1 MPNKSSRSRKR
12 ILSDKC
18 KGCGRIKSSE
28 SCAFCQ
34 SRLQCS
40 PDPDVFEI
48 SVCTTETDDSES
60 PVNYPD
66 EVCCYACRRISTI
79 YHHLDFQL
87 VQGIYICNRQKFRP
101 AKTTEI
107 VPLCQTCNIYLNPEA
122 EAFATTATFKHA
134 WPCVFWY
141 MLSTEDVSIN
151 FWQNIPI
158 EMRSSWINK
167 TALSNIVF
175 WSRMELVS
183 VPVFADLTNRRQHFD
198 KFKQEWLLNDMVKS
212 VNEEYFPCV
221 KCPVGCEEF
230 IDECGSI
237 SFVHYL
243 GKIVPNFN
251 KFETNPNDFLRG
263 IRSDYELTDYL
274 FDSDPR
280 SPFKKPSIV
289 IDNTGISILTCRDH
303 DKKVKDYYIHVPRH
317 PSGRVFNPLAD
328 RFAPAVLSTRVR
340 KPFQEKFSTASYK
353 MLQLNHSFSGINTCF
368 LSEQRNF
375 DRVTDESIEHV
386 SFYLHTRKD
395 TEIVLK
401 KLVQN
406 GSLSQKIGE
415 AILKNRNER
424 WLAQTEQFLNHTN
437 FVPLETVSFI
447 RYINQYPNIN
457 PMTTIEEQEEEEV
470 EEESLGD
477 ESSGYIEDVDHQAPC
492 GIDYSQ
498 ESTSGTSVVESADTS
513 GSNTLQEAN
522 FCQQELLQRIVF
534 PCVKPLDRTLG
545 APPKTFVVGSDSAK
559 ILIDMSANSVLF
571 MSNVLQASLRKM
583 VSLGNFRIVSM
594 LKKEKLS
601 NNPLLQPYKIYDMKL
616 TRFPCTKFCPNC
628 LLLT

>member
-1 MPNKSSRSRKR
+1 VV
-12 ILSDKC
+12 D
-18 KGCGRIKSSE
+18 
-28 SCAFCQ
+28 
-34 SRLQCS
+34 
-40 PDPDVFEI
+40 
-48 SVCTTETDDSES
+48 
-60 PVNYPD
+60 
-66 EVCCYACRRISTI
+66 
-79 YHHLDFQL
+79 
-87 VQGIYICNRQKFRP
+87 GINICNRQKFRP
-101 AKTTEI
+101 PKTTEI
-107 VPLCQTCNIYLNPEA
+107 VPLCQTCNVYLNSQA
-122 EAFATTATFKHA
+122 EGFARTASFKDA
-134 WPCVFWY
+134 WPCVFWSL
-141 MLSTEDVSIN
+141 LSTEDVSIN
-151 FWQNIPI
+151 FWQYIPK

-167 TALSNIVF
+167 TALSNFVF

-198 KFKQEWLLNDMVKS
+198 KFKQEWPLNDMVTS

-243 GKIVPNFN
+243 GKILPNFN
-251 KFETNPNDFLRG
+251 NFETNPNEFLRG

-274 FDSDPR
+274 FPSDSS

-289 IDNTGISILTCRDH
+289 IDKSGISILTCRDH
-303 DKKVKDYYIHVPRH
+303 DKKVKDYYLHVPRH

-340 KPFQEKFSTASYK
+340 KPFQENFSTASYK

-368 LSEQRNF
+368 LSEQRSF
-375 DRVTDESIEHV
+375 DRVTDESIEHE

-424 WLAQTEQFLNHTN
+424 WLAQTEHFLNHTN

-447 RYINQYPNIN
+447 RYINQYPNID
-457 PMTTIEEQEEEEV
+457 PMTTIEEEEREEEEEM
-470 EEESLGD
+470 EEESLSD
-477 ESSGYIEDVDHQAPC
+477 DSIANIEDVDHRPP
-492 GIDYSQ
+492 GEIDDSQ
-498 ESTSGTSVVESADTS
+498 EIPSETPLVESADSSGVSS
-513 GSNTLQEAN
+513 GSNTHQEPN
-522 FCQQELLQRIVF
+522 FCQQELLQRTLF

-545 APPKTFVVGSDSAK
+545 SPPKTFLVGSDSAK

-571 MSNVLQASLRKM
+571 MSNVLQASLRKHGFSWKIFECFHAKKGKTFKQSFATALQNLRHEIDEISM
-583 VSLGNFRIVSM
+583 YEILSKLPFANVATIENRQSSLGFSNIAPEKDFQVYVSTCHRNR
-594 LKKEKLS
+594 S
-601 NNPLLQPYKIYDMKL
+601 LLAPEESFN
-616 TRFPCTKFCPNC
+616 TS
-628 LLLT
+628 